1 MQNLLLGS
9 DKMKNLNKHKGTFIT
24 IEEIEKLYKISNYQE
39 LYLKI
44 KELEADNRLTPVK
57 SNGGNGK
64 KPTLYKKYRI
74 VKRNHDNRK
83 LLEELTYKLSTKF
96 KLDYYRN
103 HIDKYEEDRQ
113 YVLMLND
120 FFIHNSELLNVRVSM
135 NERSFQIWGR
145 EKFIKEEKGKNI
157 VKNVG
162 LDLEDLNYYDTSEPL
177 AYFSISKK
185 VPQNILI
192 LENKDTY
199 YTMRNHLIAGNS
211 TILGEEISTII
222 YGKGKNGVKAFK
234 DFEISVEEYVCSSQ
248 NKLFYFGDLDFEGII
263 IYESLFRQLE
273 DKYNLAVFTKGYE
286 KLVDKCEGRSL
297 PRTKEGQNRNIGS
310 IFMDEFDNSYK
321 EKFIEILNEGLYIP
335 QEAIDITDL

>member
-1 MQNLLLGS
+1 
-9 DKMKNLNKHKGTFIT
+9 MKKLDNYKGIFIT
-24 IEEIEKLYKISNYQE
+24 IEELERVYKLSSYQD

-44 KELEADNRLTPVK
+44 KELQDENKLTPVK
-57 SNGGNGK
+57 NSGGNGK

-74 VKRNHDNRK
+74 VKEIQDVED
-83 LLEELTYKLSTKF
+83 LTEEITYKLSTKF
-96 KLDYYRN
+96 KLDYYRK
-103 HIDKYEEDRQ
+103 HMEKYKEDRL

-120 FFIHNSELLNVRVSM
+120 FFLNKEELLHTRVSM

-145 EKFIKEEKGKNI
+145 EKFIKEERGKII
-157 VKNVG
+157 VKNLG
-162 LDLEDLNYYDTSEPL
+162 LDLEDLNFYDTSEPL

-211 TILGEEISTII
+211 TILGMEISTII
-222 YGKGKNGVKAFK
+222 YGKGKNGVKAFN
-234 DFEISVEEYVCSSQ
+234 DFEISVEEYVSNFK

-263 IYESLFRQLE
+263 IYESLFKQFGE
-273 DKYNLAVFTKGYE
+273 KYNLAVFTEGYE
-286 KLVDKCEGRSL
+286 KMVNKCEGRSL
-297 PRTKEGQNRNIGS
+297 PRTKEGQNRNIGD
-310 IFMDEFDNSYK
+310 IFMGEFPINYR
-321 EKFIEILNEGLYIP
+321 EKFFSILNEGLYIP